1 MQAGPYTL
9 ELKNNTL
16 LMGVLNL
23 TPDSFHDG
31 GRYTTIEAAL
41 AQAKKMEAEGADIID
56 VGPESTREVLGQRTA
71 TSIEASTEIQRLLP
85 VLDVLL
91 KECRVPISIDTYK
104 SSVAAL
110 ALEAGAHMVNDVW
123 GFQRDPD
130 MARVVAEHNVPVTL
144 MHNQVGTDYTQDV
157 VHTVIDFLK
166 RSIDIAL
173 KAGVAEDK
181 IILDPGSGFGKNVEQ
196 SSAVLARLGELKA
209 LGFPVLTGTSR
220 KSMIGKILGG
230 VPSEERLYGTIATTA
245 LAVSNGANILRVH
258 DVKENKDAVKVTQT
272 ILQHTAPVLN

>member
-31 GRYTTIEAAL
+31 GRYTSIEAAL

-91 KECRVPISIDTYK
+91 KECRLPISIDTYK

-110 ALEAGAHMVNDVW
+110 ALEAGAHMINDVW

-209 LGFPVLTGTSR
+209 LGFPVLIGTSR

-258 DVKENKDAVKVTQT
+258 DIKENKDAVKVTQT
-272 ILQHTAPVLN
+272 ILQHTTPVLS